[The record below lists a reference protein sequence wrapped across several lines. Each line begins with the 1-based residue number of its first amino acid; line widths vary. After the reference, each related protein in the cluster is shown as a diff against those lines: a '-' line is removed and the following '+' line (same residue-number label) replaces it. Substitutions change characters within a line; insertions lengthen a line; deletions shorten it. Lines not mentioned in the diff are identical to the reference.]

1 MYSRLSFHRVIALA
15 VAVVLTGC
23 TAAGPTPSP
32 PPSTSAFDSLDYA
45 MRAFMNEDAVAVVAE
60 VQWPG
65 GTWSKAY
72 GVRDL
77 DTKDPAQ
84 PSDRVPIASVT
95 KTMTAA
101 SVLKLVD
108 EGLIGLDDQVNA
120 LLDSLGTGLTPPAP
134 ITVRQLLSHTSG
146 LPNYGDALF
155 SNLDGL
161 IAASNQRITPLQGL
175 KLASTLPWEARTIGS
190 FNYSDSNYLALG
202 LILEKFRGK
211 PYPQILRDDIIA
223 PLGLTHTTIS
233 DESLEPAD
241 LIKGYVTIRGQRFTG
256 SPLPE
261 QFGSPSHG
269 VISTVSDVNDFLAAL
284 FNGRLISA
292 TSLAEMQK
300 TVIEPYALG
309 IFRWT
314 EDCTGKPR
322 FWARGGF
329 LDFRTIALSSSDGRY
344 QATMT
349 LVPAPLPTPLEDPG
363 MLTQRDLM
371 SDQIR
376 SALLETT
383 DRLCQ

>member
-1 MYSRLSFHRVIALA
+1 
-15 VAVVLTGC
+15 
-23 TAAGPTPSP
+23 
-32 PPSTSAFDSLDYA
+32 
-45 MRAFMNEDAVAVVAE
+45 MNEDAVAVVAE